1 MDGQEGAAFGLPL
14 PVCASRQSLLS
25 GNISAPQ
32 PLPVSRRKLKAMGSW
47 AYAGKAYVCLPS
59 QKGLP
64 MPAHNGKFIVY
75 YRVSTDK
82 QGKSALGLDA
92 QKAAVADRL
101 NGGRWQI
108 IEEFIETESGKR
120 ASRPQ
125 LDAALAACK
134 KHKAKLVVAKLDRL
148 SRNVGFIHKLLG
160 SGVEVLFADLPELNG
175 AMGKFMLITM
185 ANVAEL
191 EAGLVSERTKAAL
204 KAAKA
209 RGVKLGR
216 HGAEV
221 LAPKYRE
228 EARQRAKA
236 LKPIITELKG
246 EGLSL
251 AGMAAALNKRKVPT
265 PRGGKWDHSS
275 VGNVVKRLAT

>member
-1 MDGQEGAAFGLPL
+1 
-14 PVCASRQSLLS
+14 
-25 GNISAPQ
+25 
-32 PLPVSRRKLKAMGSW
+32 
-47 AYAGKAYVCLPS
+47 
-59 QKGLP
+59 
-64 MPAHNGKFIVY
+64 MPAHSGKFVSY

-82 QGKSALGLDA
+82 QGKSGLGLEA

-108 IEEFIETESGKR
+108 VGEFVEVESGKR
-120 ASRPQ
+120 AKRPQ
-125 LDAALAACK
+125 LEAALTACK

-148 SRNVGFIHKLLG
+148 SRDVGFIHKLIG

-175 AMGKFMLITM
+175 AMGKFVLILM

-191 EAGLVSERTKAAL
+191 EAGLISERTKAAL

-221 LAPKYRE
+221 LAPKFKE
-228 EARQRAKA
+228 EARQRAIV
-236 LKPIITELKG
+236 LEPVITELRG

-251 AGMAAALNKRKVPT
+251 ARMAAELNKRKVPT
-265 PRGGKWDHSS
+265 PRGGRWDHSS
-275 VGNVVKRLAT
+275 VRNVMKRLAA